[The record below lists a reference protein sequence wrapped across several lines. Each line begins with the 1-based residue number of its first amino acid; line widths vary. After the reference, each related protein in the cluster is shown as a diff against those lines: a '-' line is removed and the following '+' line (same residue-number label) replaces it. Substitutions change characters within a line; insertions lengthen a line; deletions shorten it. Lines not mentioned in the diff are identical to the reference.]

1 MKETKVIHKWH
12 GTEEALIGE
21 HNKKALLVIAEK
33 NALIGTVLPKR
44 ISRISLLIV
53 VLSFTSTHVVK
64 GIIITIAYY
73 RAVL

>member
-33 NALIGTVLPKR
+33 NALIGTVLWE
-44 ISRISLLIV
+44 
-53 VLSFTSTHVVK
+53 TSALV
-64 GIIITIAYY
+64 GYLY
-73 RAVL
+73 